1 MAKFKYNPI
10 THGLSGSFAD
20 LMVFIQ
26 RHGKTF
32 LGKIPA
38 RSGKVSP
45 DQEIIRAKFKQAAK
59 YAKASINN
67 PDTKALYSLKAEGG
81 VTPFNLAF
89 ADFFTPPVVDNI
101 LTDGYTGVVGSHVV
115 VQATDDTKVTGV
127 HVSIFAAGGNLLE
140 QGAAVLD
147 TENDHWI
154 FTTTVANA
162 VLAGTKIVAV
172 ATDLPGNTAS
182 TQKLL

>member
-10 THGLSGSFAD
+10 THGLSGNFAD
-20 LMVFIQ
+20 LMIFIQ

-45 DQEIIRAKFKQAAK
+45 DQEAIRVKFNQAAK
-59 YAKASINN
+59 YAKSCIKN
-67 PDTKALYSLKAEGG
+67 PDTKALYAQKAGGG

-101 LTDGYTGVVGSHVV
+101 LTNGYTGVVGSRVE

-127 HVSIFAAGGNLLE
+127 HVSLSAANGTLIE
-140 QGAAVLD
+140 EGAAVQDAD
-147 TENDHWI
+147 TDQWVY
-154 FTTTVANA
+154 TARVTNA
-162 VLAGTKIVAV
+162 SLPGTKIVAV
-172 ATDLPGNTAS
+172 ATDLPGNTTSAE
-182 TQKLL
+182 KLL